1 MVTVL
6 TSLNAMSAMV
16 SVAMMAAKK
25 RSEMSEVVLMNGIVE
40 ITDLAD
46 TVKTSLSMAGVYL
59 SFAGVS
65 LSLVSLA
72 DCLVLKLSI
81 FIRS

>member
-6 TSLNAMSAMV
+6 TSLNAMAVMV